1 MDQLLNPLTYFHQI
15 DVGTGLN
22 YNSPEGYKPTAHF
35 NLIWWCC
42 CLNRITFVTVESPAF
57 HFWISVPVEKAFKS
71 KELSLWSLCTVVWIQ
86 CLSLS
91 LDLYLYFLLIYHT
104 SEFVVG
110 QIRSQVESV
119 FGDPH
124 FTGLPHL
131 TFNPP
136 KRTENSY
143 TVPQALSYASQHI
156 LMFRIILS
164 VSAYWGWILSVS
176 AFVHLG
182 LTICDPASHANFAF
196 KSKHPFQIALINSY

>member
-1 MDQLLNPLTYFHQI
+1 MWARALIIIHLRGINPPHT
-15 DVGTGLN
+15 
-22 YNSPEGYKPTAHF
+22 
-35 NLIWWCC
+35 LI
-42 CLNRITFVTVESPAF
+42 LFDDRITFVTVESPAF

-164 VSAYWGWILSVS
+164 VSA
-176 AFVHLG
+176 FVHLG
-182 LTICDPASHANFAF
+182 LDNLRASEPCEFR
-196 KSKHPFQIALINSY
+196 I